1 MGGTPFSGG
10 VPRRKG
16 SRWALLRKQ
25 PRTPFDEWLVQMMMT
40 PSEFNQEKAQ
50 VITPRSEIVIVA
62 VPWVTA
68 ELEERH

>member
-1 MGGTPFSGG
+1 MGGSPFSGG

-25 PRTPFDEWLVQMMMT
+25 SIPPFDEWLVQMMKT
-40 PSEFNQEKAQ
+40 PSAINQEKAH

-62 VPWVTA
+62 VPSVAA